1 MGRTR
6 TVNMYPFDTVD
17 VTEDGEFISFK
28 NGYIIPYEEVEE
40 YYEAGIRFTAAAE
53 KELKISSGEYF
64 KNIKNPS

>member
-1 MGRTR
+1 MH
-6 TVNMYPFDTVD
+6 PFDTVD

-53 KELKISSGEYF
+53 KELKKSSGDIF
-64 KNIKNPS
+64 KKPS